1 MAQTVK
7 NHLQCGRPR
16 FSPCV
21 GKILWRS
28 IYPFKYSCLANPHGQ
43 RSLAGYS
50 PWGCRESDTT
60 EQLSTAQHPFQY
72 SCQENSINRGAWRA
86 TVHGV
91 TKSQTELSDWAHTH
105 THTHVCVCN
114 SIFNFLRNYHI
125 VFLYNWHITLYCFKY
140 ITWISQY
147 THCKII
153 IIISLANFC
162 HHT

>member
-1 MAQTVK
+1 MWETQVQSLCWEDPLEK
-7 NHLQCGRPR
+7 HLPIQVFLPGKSPWTEEPGRLQSMGLQRIRHDWATKHSPAPISVFLPR
-16 FSPCV
+16 KFH
-21 GKILWRS
+21 K
-28 IYPFKYSCLANPHGQ
+28 Q

-50 PWGCRESDTT
+50 PWGHKKSDRT
-60 EQLSTAQHPFQY
+60 EWLSAY
-72 SCQENSINRGAWRA
+72 
-86 TVHGV
+86 
-91 TKSQTELSDWAHTH
+91 TH